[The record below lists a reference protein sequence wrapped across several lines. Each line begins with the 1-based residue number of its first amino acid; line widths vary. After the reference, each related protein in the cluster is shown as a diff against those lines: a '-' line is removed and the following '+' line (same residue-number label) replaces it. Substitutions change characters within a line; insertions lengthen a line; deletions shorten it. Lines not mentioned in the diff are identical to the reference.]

1 MLIRTATWKCPR
13 SHTLSIPTGDGA
25 FHVAKLKSEAYVGLG
40 QDFIQMAA
48 QAVTAYYL

>member
-1 MLIRTATWKCPR
+1 MEMFKESQALHSDRGWGM
-13 SHTLSIPTGDGA
+13 HGV
-25 FHVAKLKSEAYVGLG
+25 FHVAKLKSEAYLGLG